1 MKLNRLCYACD
12 LINDAGLIEEYETYH
27 QKIWPEIE
35 KSILEAG
42 IADMEIYRCG
52 NRLFMITETSAN
64 FDPEVKKQMD
74 LDNPKVQEWENL
86 MWNYQQAI
94 PSAHEGEKW
103 IPMKRIFK
111 L

>member
-1 MKLNRLCYACD
+1 MKLNRHCYACD
-12 LINDAGLIEEYETYH
+12 LIDDADLIEEYDTYH
-27 QKIWPEIE
+27 KRIWPEIE
-35 KSILEAG
+35 KSIVEAG

-52 NRLFMITETSAN
+52 NRLFMITETTSAY
-64 FDPEVKKQMD
+64 DSERKKQMD

-94 PSAHEGEKW
+94 PFAKKGEKW
-103 IPMKRIFK
+103 IPMERIFK